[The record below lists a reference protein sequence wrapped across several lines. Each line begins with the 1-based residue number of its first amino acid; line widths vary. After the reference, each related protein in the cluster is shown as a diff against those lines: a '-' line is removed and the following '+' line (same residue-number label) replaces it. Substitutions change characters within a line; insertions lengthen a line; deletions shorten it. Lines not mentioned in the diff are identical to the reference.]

1 LQICKNVDRLRGYRE
16 VGAHNVADLRKMWTD
31 FAVTAKL
38 GARHVADSIKKLTDF
53 AVTAKM
59 EVPNPADS
67 R

>member
-1 LQICKNVDRLRGYRE
+1 MRDGNFQTTFTFAVDTANTSG
-16 VGAHNVADLRKMWTD
+16 GTFDGIPC

-38 GARHVADSIKKLTDF
+38 GARRVADSIKKWTDF

-59 EVPNPADS
+59 EVLNAADS